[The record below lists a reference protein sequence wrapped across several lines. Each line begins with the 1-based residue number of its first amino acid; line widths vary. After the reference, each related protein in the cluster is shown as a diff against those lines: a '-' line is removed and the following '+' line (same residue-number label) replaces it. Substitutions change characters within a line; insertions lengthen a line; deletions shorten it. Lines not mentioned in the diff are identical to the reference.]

1 YALNALYKQH
11 ISPRHFAH
19 FLERLAETNQQ
30 QDGKNQAEKSL
41 GGFLSS
47 YPATAE
53 RIQAVKAFEQE
64 TPNLLLK
71 FFLYRSHGTATRQSV
86 APVPYGSDDPEP
98 HFQVYSGQ

>member
-1 YALNALYKQH
+1 MYKQH

-19 FLERLAETNQQ
+19 LLDRLAETNQQ
-30 QDGKNQAEKSL
+30 QDGKNQAENSL

-64 TPNLLLK
+64 HAQLTP
-71 FFLYRSHGTATRQSV
+71 
-86 APVPYGSDDPEP
+86 
-98 HFQVYSGQ
+98 